1 MLLGLGRFQ
10 ISAEISMRLYQRVY
24 EISGWLVADPMFL
37 PLLLPSSSLLHLYSS
52 LLPLTFFSSRSHP
65 SFLPLFPL
73 PSHVP
78 YSYFSPPHLLPATDG
93 GMQEGEATGEA
104 VGGTALPPQEK
115 KRGGRTKKKKKK
127 TRSVVKLA
135 EVLVTSCT

>member
-78 YSYFSPPHLLPATDG
+78 YSYFYCSTSSQLLT
-93 GMQEGEATGEA
+93 
-104 VGGTALPPQEK
+104 VVCRRVRPQERQWEVQLSLPRRRK
-115 KRGGRTKKKKKK
+115 EEAEQRRKRR
-127 TRSVVKLA
+127 RHVVLSS
-135 EVLVTSCT
+135 LQRCL